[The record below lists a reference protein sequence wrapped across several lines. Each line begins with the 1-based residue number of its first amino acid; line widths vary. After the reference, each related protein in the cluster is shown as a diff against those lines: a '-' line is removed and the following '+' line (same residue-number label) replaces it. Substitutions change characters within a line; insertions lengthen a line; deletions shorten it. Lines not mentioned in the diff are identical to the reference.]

1 MFSLLL
7 LSVVVVITTGQLT
20 GDEEAVKA
28 DLLAQLKSQDTPGS
42 SLMNDEEEGGGD
54 DEAAAEISITFVNE
68 FPDRVSMSCVI
79 IEYSRRFLFLT
90 IVVCVCRPLTYSG

>member
-1 MFSLLL
+1 MFILLL

-42 SLMNDEEEGGGD
+42 SLMNDEEGRGGDD
-54 DEAAAEISITFVNE
+54 DEAAAEITITFVNE
-68 FPDRVSMSCVI
+68 FPDRVSMPCVI
-79 IEYSRRFLFLT
+79 I
-90 IVVCVCRPLTYSG
+90 